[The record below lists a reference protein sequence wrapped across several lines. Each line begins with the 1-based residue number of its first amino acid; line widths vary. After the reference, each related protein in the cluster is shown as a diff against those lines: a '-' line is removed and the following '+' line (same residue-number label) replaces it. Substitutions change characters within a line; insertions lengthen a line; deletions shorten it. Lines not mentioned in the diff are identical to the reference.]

1 MACHYAVRKGAQKR
15 DEQDDPTDIEGELA
29 ELAAFFYIDAASKIE
44 TDHPWEIFYMCGTST
59 CTCGTRSGSQQR
71 RLGDREQIRQADA
84 GL

>member
-1 MACHYAVRKGAQKR
+1 MPGSLQG
-15 DEQDDPTDIEGELA
+15 DLTDPEVLAFHQCA